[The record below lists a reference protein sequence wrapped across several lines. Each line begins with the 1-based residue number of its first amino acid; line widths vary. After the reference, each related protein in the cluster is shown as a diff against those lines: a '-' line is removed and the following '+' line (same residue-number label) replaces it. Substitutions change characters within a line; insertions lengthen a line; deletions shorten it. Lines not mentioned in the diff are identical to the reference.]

1 MQLVTLLIT
10 LLYLDLTSQELFGL
24 WLTLGS
30 VLGWIKLGDMG
41 ISMAL
46 TRRSVEALEKNNYD
60 LLRRL
65 IYGAI
70 LSFLVLGVIFF
81 GIGYLLTD
89 TLVEMS
95 PLYLFTIHQNLT
107 KEKNLFKEAR

>member
-1 MQLVTLLIT
+1 MLLFFI
-10 LLYLDLTSQELFGL
+10 
-24 WLTLGS
+24 
-30 VLGWIKLGDMG
+30 
-41 ISMAL
+41 
-46 TRRSVEALEKNNYD
+46 
-60 LLRRL
+60 
-65 IYGAI
+65 
-70 LSFLVLGVIFF
+70 LGVIFF